1 MCPYA
6 GDWHGYGTSWGKD
19 ILRCW
24 DSFREGLIYLALR
37 FCIDAF
43 WYSHFIII
51 NTYRFIS
58 KFCWEFVHSFY
69 ILLYV
74 KEILFTCVIYFT
86 TVYPLPEHDILGFAC
101 TESCCDMV
109 RVIHTCF
116 VVFDK
121 IVMHISSCLE

>member
-1 MCPYA
+1 MFPYT

-24 DSFREGLIYLALR
+24 NLFREDLIYLAIR
-37 FCIDAF
+37 FCIDNC

-58 KFCWEFVHSFY
+58 KLYWGFVHYFY

-74 KEILFTCVIYFT
+74 KEIVFTCAIYST

-116 VVFDK
+116 VVFEN